1 MTITNTEHPPVAAT
15 AQGIVA
21 YGWSYQTVIFIL
33 IGVISLAI
41 VRRLLGFHLKDL
53 V

>member
-1 MTITNTEHPPVAAT
+1 MTITNTEHPPAAAT
-15 AQGIVA
+15 ALGIVA
-21 YGWSYQTVIFIL
+21 HGWSYQTIIFIL

-41 VRRLLGFHLKDL
+41 VRRLLEFCLKDL